1 MQFYSFIFVL
11 ALLASAIAQVDT
23 LSKDE
28 SGKSLANN
36 ADTTTDAALID
47 AVDNLKV
54 ENHIVPLIS
63 STAIDVIA
71 YVKVKQN
78 ITGISASSWKS
89 CEMADDYFSQTIF
102 ELISSDNGAT
112 SLVNYVNNINE
123 EDIAT
128 GIMLKYDL
136 VFYYTTF
143 SMNDDALD
151 TTYDAIKYYLNST
164 IVLTNNM
171 SSYFSSLCSKT
182 SCTSLGN
189 SVMTPSFSISGPYD
203 ISTPSPTIIP
213 TNLRQSSYSTNGG
226 RLAVV
231 LVLLLGFMIGSIV
244 FSFCRYAKKHNKKM
258 TAFDK
263 WNNYTQN
270 KSLTVEQANT
280 VSESRRSANINLG
293 DTFSPMMKKVDV
305 FPPSMVDSPSDS
317 SSNSLKENKAARLG
331 SIFVQNPMSAK
342 RMSTMPM
349 GSSGKG
355 NGSSS
360 QENSPQVSRR
370 KSVSFNASLEIPGNT
385 ESVDPIATLQAPP
398 AVSPILRRQSL
409 IGVSSPPQPSTEV
422 TSDTTTT
429 NDRSANSAMNMHNM
443 ARRRSNEMI
452 GHLKSPTSSAS
463 NIITTETTT
472 LPPVS
477 PRLSRRQV
485 ADKDEEG
492 L

>member
-1 MQFYSFIFVL
+1 MQFYSFILVL
-11 ALLASAIAQVDT
+11 ALLASAIAQVDK
-23 LSKDE
+23 LIKDE

-36 ADTTTDAALID
+36 ADTTSDAALID
-47 AVDNLKV
+47 VVDNLKAAT
-54 ENHIVPLIS
+54 HIAPLIS
-63 STAIDVIA
+63 STTIDVIA
-71 YVKVKQN
+71 YAKVTQN

-89 CEMADDYFSQTIF
+89 CATADDYFSQTIF

-123 EDIAT
+123 TNIAT

-136 VFYYTTF
+136 IFYDTTF
-143 SMNDDALD
+143 SLNDDTLD
-151 TTYDAIKYYLNST
+151 TTYDAIKYYLNNT

-189 SVMTPSFSISGPYD
+189 SVMTPSFSISGPYA

-231 LVLLLGFMIGSIV
+231 LVLLLGFMIGSIA

-263 WNNYTQN
+263 WNNYTQK
-270 KSLTVEQANT
+270 KSLTVEQANR

-293 DTFSPMMKKVDV
+293 DTFSPMMKKVDA
-305 FPPSMVDSPSDS
+305 FPPSMVDLPSDS
-317 SSNSLKENKAARLG
+317 SSNISKENKAARLG
-331 SIFVQNPMSAK
+331 SVFVQNPMSTK

-355 NGSSS
+355 SGSSS

-409 IGVSSPPQPSTEV
+409 IGVSSPPQPSAEV

-452 GHLKSPTSSAS
+452 GHLKSPTSSVS